1 MVESLSKN
9 QLNSNKSFR
18 LFSHKKKIVILAK
31 LLTEKNVLPLP
42 FMKKYFLLIL
52 PVVLAIEVKAQQD
65 PQFSQ
70 YMFNNMSF
78 NPGYTGIEDAI
89 CATAIHRTQWL
100 GFEDAPVSTNLSVQ
114 SPIQLLGGGLG
125 LNVLTDKIAQNEFLS
140 LSLSYA
146 YRLEMAGGKLGIG
159 LSVGVLQ
166 DGVDGSGFITESPDP
181 SIPTTN
187 EKASGFD
194 LGFGLHY
201 KSEKVYIGLS
211 SKHLN
216 QPTISTTVDIIDIKR
231 HYYLTA
237 GYIQTISTKLDFKPS
252 ILIKSEG
259 VTTTLDLTPMIEYN
273 KKLWGGVTY
282 RPSSRAVAL
291 LGMHINDD
299 LKFGISYDIPTIN
312 VSKSGSFEFM
322 LGYCFKIDY
331 NKVLKGY
338 KNPRF
343 L

>member
-1 MVESLSKN
+1 MP
-9 QLNSNKSFR
+9 
-18 LFSHKKKIVILAK
+18 
-31 LLTEKNVLPLP
+31 TLP

-52 PVVLAIEVKAQQD
+52 PLALSFVVKGQQD
-65 PQFSQ
+65 PQFSH
-70 YMFNNMSF
+70 YIFNNLSF
-78 NPGYTGIEDAI
+78 NPGYTGSQEAI
-89 CATAIHRTQWL
+89 CATALHRTQWL
-100 GFEDAPVSTNLSVQ
+100 GFEDAPVSTNLSVH
-114 SPIQLLGGGLG
+114 SPVRLLNGGLG
-125 LNVLTDKIAQNEFLS
+125 LNILTDKIGQNEFLS
-140 LSLSYA
+140 LNLSYA
-146 YRLEMAGGKLGIG
+146 YRFELAGGNLGIG

-166 DGVDGSGFITESPDP
+166 DGVDGSGIISQSPDP
-181 SIPTTN
+181 VIPTTN
-187 EKASGFD
+187 EKASGID
-194 LGFGLHY
+194 LGFGVHFN
-201 KSEKVYIGLS
+201 SEKVYLGLS

-216 QPTISTTVDIIDIKR
+216 EPTISSSIDIIDIKR

-237 GYIQTISTKLDFKPS
+237 GYTQTVNAKIDFKPS

-259 VTTTLDLTPMIEYN
+259 VTTTIDVTPMIEYN

-282 RPSSRAVAL
+282 RPSSRAVIL
-291 LGMHINDD
+291 LGMHISDD
-299 LKFGISYDIPTIN
+299 LKFGISYDVPTIE

>member
-1 MVESLSKN
+1 MKN
-9 QLNSNKSFR
+9 
-18 LFSHKKKIVILAK
+18 
-31 LLTEKNVLPLP
+31 
-42 FMKKYFLLIL
+42 YFLLIL
-52 PVVLAIEVKAQQD
+52 SLALPFVVKAQQD

-70 YMFNNMSF
+70 YMFNNLSF
-78 NPGYTGIEDAI
+78 NPGFTGSNQAI
-89 CATAIHRTQWL
+89 CATALHRTQWL
-100 GFEDAPVSTNLSVQ
+100 GFEDAPVSTNLSVH
-114 SPIQLLGGGLG
+114 SPIQLLQGGLG

-146 YRLEMAGGKLGIG
+146 YSLDMAGGKLGIG

-166 DGVDGSGFITESPDP
+166 DGVDGSGFITASPDP
-181 SIPTTN
+181 SIPTSN
-187 EKASGFD
+187 EKASGLD
-194 LGFGLHY
+194 LGFGVHY
-201 KSEKVYIGLS
+201 HSDKIYLGLS
-211 SKHLN
+211 TKHLN
-216 QPTISTTVDIIDIKR
+216 QPTISTSVDIIDIKR

-237 GYIQTISTKLDFKPS
+237 GYLQTINTKIDFKPS
-252 ILIKSEG
+252 ILVKSEG
-259 VTTTLDLTPMIEYN
+259 VTTTVDLTPLIEYN

-282 RPSSRAVAL
+282 RPSSRVVAL

-331 NKVLKGY
+331 DKVLKGY